1 MMQKKKEKVIR
12 QMENGIIHKTNYS
25 QQQQQQKQK
34 SRKDKVVATKC
45 SFDETQTHCYEP
57 KQQKKE

>member
-1 MMQKKKEKVIR
+1 
-12 QMENGIIHKTNYS
+12 MENGIIHKTNYS